1 MVFFLIA
8 IWALSIVF
16 LAGYLWL
23 IILAF
28 KKSTAWGLAVFFIP
42 FVSLYFSIKFWAE
55 TKKPFL
61 MHSSA
66 FVGLIVVSVASV
78 FFATGEGQ
86 MGESNVKLAR
96 PAMQEVPEAAQRT
109 LSQEDQMA
117 LVFME
122 KTIELMERLP
132 RDEKQQEILK
142 VMRKFIR
149 FQKMGF
155 SAEEVRQYSAE
166 IEIVLNRRDLNKKQR
181 ESIEKILADV
191 RKIEEPLAVVLSPSL
206 GTKGKV
212 DEVDTVVP
220 LVSSVGEESPSS
232 LRTLAE
238 EKHRVAL
245 RPGVS
250 KLREKGD
257 VFERVDRPVRYRR
270 TSFVQAKNH
279 IGSAVRFVDPW
290 GEEKDCILVKIAEKS
305 LHCRKQFSSGSF
317 SFSYG
322 EQEIK
327 SLKVRR

>member
-1 MVFFLIA
+1 MVLFLIA
-8 IWALSIVF
+8 IWVFSIVS

-23 IILAF
+23 LILAF

-61 MHSSA
+61 IHSSA
-66 FVGLIVVSVASV
+66 SVGLIVVAVASV
-78 FFATGEGQ
+78 FFAVGEGQ

-96 PAMQEVPEAAQRT
+96 PAMQKAPEADQRT

-122 KTIELMERLP
+122 KTIELMEKLP

-155 SAEEVRQYSAE
+155 SEEEVRQYSAE
-166 IEIVLNRRDLNKKQR
+166 IEIVLNRTDLNKKQR
-181 ESIEKILADV
+181 ESIEKIFADV
-191 RKIEEPLAVVLSPSL
+191 RKKEGPLTVVLSPSL
-206 GTKGKV
+206 GAK
-212 DEVDTVVP
+212 DQLNTVIP
-220 LVSSVGEESPSS
+220 LVSSVREASPPS
-232 LRTLAE
+232 LKTLAE

-245 RPGVS
+245 PGVS
-250 KLREKGD
+250 QLSEKGD
-257 VFERVDRPVRYRR
+257 IFERIDRPVRYRR

-279 IGSAVRFVDPW
+279 IGSAVRFVDPR
-290 GEEKDCILVKIAEKS
+290 GEEKDCILVKIVGKS

>member
-1 MVFFLIA
+1 MVLFLIA
-8 IWALSIVF
+8 IWVLSIVS

-66 FVGLIVVSVASV
+66 SVGLIVVGVASV
-78 FFATGEGQ
+78 FFAAGEGQ
-86 MGESNVKLAR
+86 MGESNVKLAQ
-96 PAMQEVPEAAQRT
+96 PTMQEAPETGQKT

-122 KTIELMERLP
+122 KTIELMEKLP
-132 RDEKQQEILK
+132 SDEKQQEILK

-191 RKIEEPLAVVLSPSL
+191 RKTEGLLAVVLSSSL
-206 GTKGKV
+206 GPKGK
-212 DEVDTVVP
+212 VDTVVP
-220 LVSSVGEESPSS
+220 LVSSVREASPPS
-232 LRTLAE
+232 LKTLAE
-238 EKHRVAL
+238 EKYRVVL
-245 RPGVS
+245 PGVS
-250 KLREKGD
+250 RLSGKDD
-257 VFERVDRPVRYRR
+257 VFERIDRPVRYRR

-279 IGSAVRFVDPW
+279 IGSAVRFVDPR

>member
-1 MVFFLIA
+1 MVLFLIA
-8 IWALSIVF
+8 IWVLSIVS

-61 MHSSA
+61 IHSSA
-66 FVGLIVVSVASV
+66 SVGLIVVAVASV
-78 FFATGEGQ
+78 FFAGGEGQ
-86 MGESNVKLAR
+86 MSESNVKLAQ
-96 PAMQEVPEAAQRT
+96 PAMQEAPETGQKT

-122 KTIELMERLP
+122 KTIELMEKLP
-132 RDEKQQEILK
+132 SDEKQQEILK

-181 ESIEKILADV
+181 ESIEKIFADV
-191 RKIEEPLAVVLSPSL
+191 RKKEGPRIVVLSSSL
-206 GTKGKV
+206 GAK

-220 LVSSVGEESPSS
+220 LGSSMREASPPS
-232 LRTLAE
+232 LRTLVK
-238 EKHRVAL
+238 EKHRVVL
-245 RPGVS
+245 PNVS
-250 KLREKGD
+250 KLSEKGD
-257 VFERVDRPVRYRR
+257 AFERIDRPVRYRR

-279 IGSAVRFVDPW
+279 IGLAVRFVDPR